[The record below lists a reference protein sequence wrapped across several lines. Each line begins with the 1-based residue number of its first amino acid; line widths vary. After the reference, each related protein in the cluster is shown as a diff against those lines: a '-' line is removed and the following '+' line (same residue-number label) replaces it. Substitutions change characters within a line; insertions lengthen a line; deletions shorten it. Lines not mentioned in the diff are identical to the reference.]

1 MYCRAVIYFP
11 LVFSLAL
18 VACSQE
24 EPAKPYMVEEVS
36 LSQISD
42 DLAVGNTTSV
52 AVTEAYIA
60 RIKTHDAPLNSVILI
75 APDALEQAAA
85 SDKRRADGKAL
96 GPLDG
101 IPVLLKDNIDAVGI
115 PTTAGSYALEANMPV
130 QDADV
135 TKHLRNAGVV
145 ILGKANTSQ
154 WAGFRTT
161 KGLNGSTVGKGPHNP
176 YDHARTAS
184 GSSSGSG
191 IAAAVSF
198 AAATVGTDT
207 TGSIVSPSS
216 HNGVVGMRP
225 TIALISRDGI
235 VPVSLEMD
243 TSGPMGRTVKDV
255 AMLLTPMAGSDPDDP
270 WSADADAHKADYAMG
285 LSADAL
291 KGARLGVVRNTG
303 GYDERTQPVFD
314 AALQVLA
321 AQGAE
326 LVELPDDTIEDVSQ
340 ELRAIM
346 IYNIKEDMAAYLA
359 DAPDA
364 VKVRTMAD
372 IIEFNRTDPRESML
386 DQDLLEAAEA
396 TTDGRANPE
405 FVEALEYAKKRAGED
420 GYGRAIREH
429 NLNAVVAL
437 TAGPAGL
444 IIPDGTAKDFVA
456 SVRPKGAAAP
466 SVSGNAAVAGY
477 PNLSVPMGLVDGLPV
492 GLSFVGPKWSE
503 QMLLSLGYAY
513 EQAAHARIPPP
524 SLGSAN

>member
-198 AAATVGTDT
+198 A
-207 TGSIVSPSS
+207 
-216 HNGVVGMRP
+216 R
-225 TIALISRDGI
+225 
-235 VPVSLEMD
+235 SLV
-243 TSGPMGRTVKDV
+243 R
-255 AMLLTPMAGSDPDDP
+255 LLTMAS
-270 WSADADAHKADYAMG
+270 SA
-285 LSADAL
+285 
-291 KGARLGVVRNTG
+291 
-303 GYDERTQPVFD
+303 
-314 AALQVLA
+314 
-321 AQGAE
+321 
-326 LVELPDDTIEDVSQ
+326 
-340 ELRAIM
+340 
-346 IYNIKEDMAAYLA
+346 
-359 DAPDA
+359 
-364 VKVRTMAD
+364 
-372 IIEFNRTDPRESML
+372 
-386 DQDLLEAAEA
+386 
-396 TTDGRANPE
+396 
-405 FVEALEYAKKRAGED
+405 
-420 GYGRAIREH
+420 
-429 NLNAVVAL
+429 
-437 TAGPAGL
+437 
-444 IIPDGTAKDFVA
+444 
-456 SVRPKGAAAP
+456 
-466 SVSGNAAVAGY
+466 
-477 PNLSVPMGLVDGLPV
+477 
-492 GLSFVGPKWSE
+492 
-503 QMLLSLGYAY
+503 
-513 EQAAHARIPPP
+513 
-524 SLGSAN
+524 